1 MVFTRSAAAIACPP
15 PSRRS
20 LFPKV
25 EVCERGVH
33 VQCRSNRLSSA
44 LSQGR
49 VCDDRDA
56 RRRQGRPEHGR
67 RGHCQRLAAARA
79 APARGP
85 SVPVGVRLRR
95 PRPRT
100 LLPGASAGVWR
111 PRPHA
116 PLVCGSRSAQ
126 QQRRQP
132 RRSRERESAE
142 KERARERAERERE
155 RESAERSER
164 ERVQRDQRERERE
177 RAQRESER
185 ERERENHTH
194 STQKHSYLSHG
205 GSAPLET
212 PRPHHL
218 LRRASSSW
226 LLRRFL
232 GFRVKTHTHTHTHTR
247 TYARTRI
254 NHTSQRL
261 ASPRSASHRNH
272 THARSPQRVGDLG
285 VRPPRKARPT
295 RTRKTR

>member
-1 MVFTRSAAAIACPP
+1 MVFTCSAAAIACPP
-15 PSRRS
+15 PSRREE
-20 LFPKV
+20 FVTTEMPDGDKV
-25 EVCERGVH
+25 GQSMAAAGIANVWLLRAQHQHADPQSRWASGFDDLDLEHCYQVLAQASGDLDLTRHWCAEAEA
-33 VQCRSNRLSSA
+33 LSS
-44 LSQGR
+44 S
-49 VCDDRDA
+49 DDS
-56 RRRQGRPEHGR
+56 
-67 RGHCQRLAAARA
+67 
-79 APARGP
+79 PAD
-85 SVPVGVRLRR
+85 L
-95 PRPRT
+95 
-100 LLPGASAGVWR
+100 
-111 PRPHA
+111 
-116 PLVCGSRSAQ
+116 
-126 QQRRQP
+126 
-132 RRSRERESAE
+132 
-142 KERARERAERERE
+142 ARERAQRKKERERE
-155 RESAERSER
+155 QRESER